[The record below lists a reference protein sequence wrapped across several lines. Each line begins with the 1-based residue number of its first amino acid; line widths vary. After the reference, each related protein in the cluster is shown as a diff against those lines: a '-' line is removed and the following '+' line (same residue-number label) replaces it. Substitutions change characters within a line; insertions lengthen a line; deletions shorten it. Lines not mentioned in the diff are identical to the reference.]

1 MMRPYYLIVIM
12 NFVFRREKKLN
23 NNLYILHN
31 EELKKTLIFNKQ
43 FANSITVSREI
54 YELIKDV
61 ESPDALRNLAKEFVD
76 ADREYLENLANIFVE
91 NHYFERFDNY
101 RIQKIDFAVTD
112 YCNLACTHCCFS
124 AKRKQNNKIETI
136 DMDIVKKIARMNP
149 MQISIT
155 GGEPLLVSN
164 ILEIIEYFKKNIDGS
179 LTIATNGTQ
188 INKNNVGLL
197 CKNIDVFDISLD
209 GIDAETTDKIRGKG
223 VFDKVMASIKLLKEN
238 GAKKITVSM
247 VFDDKTSKNID
258 AFLELCEKL
267 EVEPMVRALNMV
279 GRAKEKHTET
289 SDEMTKFMSGGEA
302 NILGCYDCPGG
313 VYELFVDCKG
323 DLYPCGLFK
332 EDKYKI
338 GNIFDDDFQQKMK
351 WDKSLSWFEAY
362 SEYIPNMR
370 EECKDCKVNIFCWSC
385 PSLAKSYMEYNGI
398 KKFKPLCDR
407 KRKEL
412 METIWGYE

>member
-1 MMRPYYLIVIM
+1 M
-12 NFVFRREKKLN
+12 N

-43 FANSITVSREI
+43 YANSITVSREI

-61 ESPDALRNLAKEFVD
+61 ETPEELRNLAKEFVD
-76 ADREYLENLANIFVE
+76 DDRKYLENLADVFVE

-101 RIQKIDFAVTD
+101 RIQKIDFAVTN

-124 AKRKQNNKIETI
+124 AKAMQKNLAETV
-136 DMDIVKKIARMNP
+136 DMNIVRKIAQLNP
-149 MQISIT
+149 LQVSIT
-155 GGEPLLVSN
+155 GGEPLIVSN
-164 ILEIIEYFKKNIDGS
+164 ILEVVEYLKTNIDGA
-179 LTIATNGTQ
+179 LTIATNATQ
-188 INKNNVGLL
+188 INEDNVEAL

-209 GIDAETTDKIRGKG
+209 GIDSETTDKIRGKG
-223 VFDKVMASIKLLKEN
+223 VFDKVMTAIELLKSN
-238 GAKKITVSM
+238 GAKKITLSM
-247 VFDDKTSKNID
+247 VFDDETSKNID
-258 AFLELCEKL
+258 DFLKLCEKL

-289 SDEMTKFMSGGEA
+289 SDEMTKFMSGGAA
-302 NILGCYDCPGG
+302 NIVGCYDCPGG
-313 VYELFVDCKG
+313 VYELFVDCLG

-338 GNIFDDDFQQKMK
+338 SNIFDDDFREKMK

-370 EECKDCKVNIFCWSC
+370 EECKDCEVNIFCWSC
-385 PSLAKSYMEYNGI
+385 PSLAKSYMEYNEI
-398 KKFKPLCDR
+398 KNFKPLCDR
-407 KRKEL
+407 KREEI
-412 METIWGYE
+412 MEAIWGDE